1 MVATSAPARAVE
13 RRRLVRQPPLDELE
27 AQAREHRLCRA
38 AADDLE
44 PPGQHRSC
52 RDHGN
57 EQEELRRQVVE
68 RCAAEAA
75 GGDRRDQDR
84 LHQDEQGRSDPERGV
99 GGERDARGPR
109 ATEKA
114 RVEQPH
120 GS

>member
-1 MVATSAPARAVE
+1 MVATSAPAVPSSAAGWSD
-13 RRRLVRQPPLDELE
+13 QPPLDELE
-27 AQAREHRLCRA
+27 PQAREHRLCRA

-52 RDHGN
+52 RDHGD
-57 EQEELRRQVVE
+57 EQEELRLQVVE

-75 GGDRRDQDR
+75 GGDRRDQDG
-84 LHQDEQGRSDPERGV
+84 LGEDEQSRGDPERGV

-120 GS
+120 RF